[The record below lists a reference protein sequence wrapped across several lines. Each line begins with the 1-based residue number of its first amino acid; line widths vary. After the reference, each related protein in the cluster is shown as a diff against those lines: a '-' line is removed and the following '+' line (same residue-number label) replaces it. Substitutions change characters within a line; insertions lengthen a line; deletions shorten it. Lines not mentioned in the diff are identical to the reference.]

1 MILTASFSG
10 KPEIGKMHG
19 TTLSSVS
26 SLTVNPEPI
35 VQFNIQVPSAT
46 SKSIQDNKYLA
57 LHILKPSNDS
67 VRLARNFS
75 LGSRYINEPQPETRN
90 TNNSSARKST
100 TPFERIDKDQW
111 SLFENVMHN
120 KRPGSIR
127 LDSDLHLPILTKDS
141 ERILICQKYKVF
153 KVYNHEIWTCKVKEI
168 LVNIDDDVKTGGLLY
183 FDRKFHH
190 VGEALIEVKKDEKE
204 IQKLET

>member
-1 MILTASFSG
+1 
-10 KPEIGKMHG
+10 MHG

-46 SKSIQDNKYLA
+46 SKSIHDNKYLA

-75 LGSRYINEPQPETRN
+75 QGSRYINGSQPLLGN
-90 TNNSSARKST
+90 ANSTSTEIST
-100 TPFERIDKDQW
+100 TPFERISKDQW
-111 SLFENVMHN
+111 SLFEDVMHN
-120 KRPGSIR
+120 KRPGSVR

-153 KVYNHEIWTCKVKEI
+153 KVFNHEIWTCKVREI

-190 VGEALIEVKKDEKE
+190 VGEALIEMKKDEKE
-204 IQKLET
+204 GRKLQT